1 MLTHQ
6 LYKTIV
12 LQEALMAYD
21 LVLAQRAKDEMKH
34 LPGFTEKKMFGGVG
48 FLLWGNMACGVN
60 GDDFIVRVGKD
71 GFEDA
76 LSQPH
81 TRVFDMTGK
90 PMSGWI
96 VVEPEGVKSEADL
109 RDWIDLGVNF
119 ALTLPPK

>member
-1 MLTHQ
+1 
-6 LYKTIV
+6 
-12 LQEALMAYD
+12 MAHD
-21 LVLAQRAKDEMKH
+21 ERIAQRAREEMQD

-71 GFEDA
+71 GNDEA

-90 PMSGWI
+90 PMPGWI
-96 VVEPEGVKSEADL
+96 LVRPEGVNSQADL
-109 RDWIDLGVNF
+109 RRWIDRGVKF
-119 ALTLPPK
+119 TLTLPPK

>member
-1 MLTHQ
+1 
-6 LYKTIV
+6 
-12 LQEALMAYD
+12 MAYD
-21 LVLAQRAKDEMKH
+21 PVIAQRARQEMHH

-60 GDDFIVRVGKD
+60 GNDFIVRVGKECYD
-71 GFEDA
+71 EA

-96 VVEPEGVKSEADL
+96 VVEPDEVASEADL
-109 RDWIDLGVNF
+109 RRWVDLGVQI